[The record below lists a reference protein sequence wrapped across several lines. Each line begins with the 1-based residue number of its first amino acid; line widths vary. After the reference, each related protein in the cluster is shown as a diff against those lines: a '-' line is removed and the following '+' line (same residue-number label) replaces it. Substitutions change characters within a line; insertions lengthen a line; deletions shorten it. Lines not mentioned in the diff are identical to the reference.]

1 MKPRHPKDGGRYA
14 DLFDLPHPDPPAGRA
29 RMPRSA
35 RAAQFAP
42 FAALNGHDDAIR
54 EAARV
59 TDAPAV
65 LDAYA
70 QAALDRRLRLLRT
83 CLSDRPEDV
92 FTFFQPDAC
101 KPGGAYRTVRGRLVK
116 IDEAAGVLVLAD
128 RTRIPIAALYRI
140 EGALF
145 RDWE

>member
-1 MKPRHPKDGGRYA
+1 MRA
-14 DLFDLPHPDPPAGRA
+14 PP
-29 RMPRSA
+29 SA
-35 RAAQFAP
+35 
-42 FAALNGHDDAIR
+42 LSG
-54 EAARV
+54 
-59 TDAPAV
+59 
-65 LDAYA
+65 
-70 QAALDRRLRLLRT
+70 RRLRLLRT
-83 CLSDRPEDV
+83 CLSDRPEAV
-92 FTFFQPDAC
+92 FTFFQPDAR

>member
-1 MKPRHPKDGGRYA
+1 MKPRHPADGGRYA

-65 LDAYA
+65 LDEYA
-70 QAALDRRLRLLRT
+70 QAALDRRLQLLRA
-83 CLSDRPEDV
+83 CLPDRPEAV
-92 FTFFQPDAC
+92 FTFFQPDAR
-101 KPGGAYRTVRGRLVK
+101 KPGGTYRTVRGRLAK

-145 RDWE
+145 REGE